1 MLRFK
6 KLDKGAD
13 IMTIEI
19 GVAISVISAAFAI
32 IFGVLNAQRNKKA
45 DDQREASDMTTV
57 MIKLEK
63 IADDTSEIKND
74 LKSLK
79 ADVRHNSESIIR
91 LDESLKSAWKQ
102 INEISARIK
111 KGD

>member
-1 MLRFK
+1 
-6 KLDKGAD
+6 
-13 IMTIEI
+13 MTVEI
-19 GVAISVISAAFAI
+19 SLMISILSVGFAI
-32 IFGVLNAQRNKKA
+32 TFGIITAMRNKKT
-45 DDQREASDMTTV
+45 DDQREASDMTAV

-79 ADVRHNSESIIR
+79 TDVRHNSESIIR

-102 INEISARIK
+102 INEINAQLKR
-111 KGD
+111 G

>member
-1 MLRFK
+1 
-6 KLDKGAD
+6 
-13 IMTIEI
+13 MTVE
-19 GVAISVISAAFAI
+19 VSLMISILSVGFAI
-32 IFGVLNAQRNKKA
+32 AFGIINTMRNKKT
-45 DDQREASDMTTV
+45 DDQREAADMTAV

-79 ADVRHNSESIIR
+79 TDVRHNSESIIR

-102 INEISARIK
+102 INEINAQLKR
-111 KGD
+111 G